1 MAPGELATTGGE
13 VARWTPPTVGPVG
26 PTHPQPLTNR
36 QLEVLD
42 DVIIEAERHTGLRL
56 ATYLGDLGQDT
67 RTAAEALHGQ
77 LGSDAPMAVLL
88 AISPGQRVVE
98 VVTGSEAARR
108 ISDRAA
114 RLAVLSVVAACA
126 DGDLAGALINGVRTL
141 ADQAGTLPH
150 RSHW

>member
-1 MAPGELATTGGE
+1 MALGELATTSGE
-13 VARWTPPTVGPVG
+13 VDRWAPPTVGPVG

-36 QLEVLD
+36 QLEMLD
-42 DVIIEAERHTGLRL
+42 DVIIEAERHTGLRF

-77 LGSDAPMAVLL
+77 LGSDVPMAVLL

-126 DGDLAGALINGVRTL
+126 DGDLGGALINGVRTL